1 MALNNLNMV
10 FGGEKSPNT
19 LSQESIVTSMNA
31 AEDTNCDIVLGGY
44 VKVTSGIKE

>member
-19 LSQESIVTSMNA
+19 LSQENIVILMNA
-31 AEDTNCDIVLGGY
+31 AEDANCDIV
-44 VKVTSGIKE
+44 